1 MKSAQKWNVGPEHRK
16 ERETFCG
23 RLRKRTPFLRLR
35 TQLHRIR
42 GRTLRTES
50 LDRSNARDLV
60 QVVRLLREVDVSPVS
75 PSSTTTGCEGE
86 WSAFDPLP
94 KLTQASDKDVRIIV
108 GKERESYEPE
118 LNYTGC
124 EGERSGLK
132 HWTRIT
138 QRAACSRADICR
150 SGRRFCLFELNY

>member
-1 MKSAQKWNVGPEHRK
+1 MERWTGTPEGTRN
-16 ERETFCG
+16 ESCG
-23 RLRKRTPFLRLR
+23 RFGKRTPFLRLR
-35 TQLHRIR
+35 
-42 GRTLRTES
+42 
-50 LDRSNARDLV
+50 ARLK
-60 QVVRLLREVDVSPVS
+60 
-75 PSSTTTGCEGE
+75 TGCEGE

-138 QRAACSRADICR
+138 QRAACSRADILG
-150 SGRRFCLFELNY
+150 SGRQSCEPEFNYTGCDSNLTPQGVSPFQHHS